1 MTKVSADGDARVGLI
16 GHILSVFVVVDV
28 AVHSTSVQ
36 NRKHGQG
43 GYRKDDRCHEHYPAV
58 LANSVRE
65 LAERKKRR
73 DMQEEADHSDHTS
86 MRDNWDLDAYE
97 RQKVGAVSNMS
108 APSVFCVS
116 MKESSSSESI
126 KRQNRIH
133 KSQSKD
139 NIGYTRANQKGFE
152 V

>member
-28 AVHSTSVQ
+28 AVHSTDVK
-36 NRKHGQG
+36 NHEHGQG

-65 LAERKKRR
+65 FAERKTRR
-73 DMQEEADHSDHTS
+73 DIHEEADHSDHTS
-86 MRDNWDLDAYE
+86 MRDNRDLDGYE

-116 MKESSSSESI
+116 MKELSLRESI
-126 KRQNRIH
+126 KRQHGIH
-133 KSQSKD
+133 KSQSK
-139 NIGYTRANQKGFE
+139 RF
-152 V
+152 